1 MQIKK
6 LMVCASV
13 LMFVSSASVVG
24 QAADK
29 EGHEADHT
37 KDKSQ
42 KTTDTKP
49 VAKAPIVIEAENLS
63 FSDETGDVFADG
75 NVVVKQNT
83 DVILT
88 DAMRGNQKTTEVWVD
103 GQATLQQPG
112 TNLVGTHTHYNYTTK
127 LGNMQEMKGI
137 VGKDRISGDNVELFP
152 GKLVAYDATSTR
164 CPAIVPDY
172 HMSADRIEIWPGDKM
187 IAYNAKMWI
196 KNVVIYS
203 VPKYQKSL
211 KKEEQTQSAFPR
223 IGYYSN
229 EGVFIKQY
237 LEYPVGD
244 HVAAFTDLGYYSKS
258 GFKPIFGLIDRE
270 KTHDFTLVQGEY
282 RDSDGNWI
290 KKEPELKFDLYS
302 RRLGSLPVSFTFNAA
317 YGKWTDAYK
326 TSWHQEENLYFAHDT
341 ITLGKG
347 LSLGL
352 GTGLQRVHESYN
364 GSTTNRLKFDT
375 ALTKQWSPKW
385 TTTTEY
391 HYTKNNTSLFNYD
404 AADMAREFDLGFT
417 YKIDRMNSIGYR
429 QSYDLE
435 NQRIYDQDYTWYR
448 NLHCWQATITY
459 RAKRQQFIWDLSTTR
474 W

>member
-13 LMFVSSASVVG
+13 LMLVSSASMVG
-24 QAADK
+24 QAADQ
-29 EGHEADHT
+29 EGHEADHA
-37 KDKSQ
+37 KDKAQ
-42 KTTDTKP
+42 KATDTKP
-49 VAKAPIVIEAENLS
+49 DTKAPIVIEADNLS
-63 FSDETGDVFADG
+63 FSDETGDVFANG

-137 VGKDRISGDNVELFP
+137 VGKDHISGDNVELSP

-196 KNVVIYS
+196 KNMVIYS
-203 VPKYQKSL
+203 MPKYQKSL
-211 KKEEQTQSAFPR
+211 NKEDNESAFPR
-223 IGYYSN
+223 VGYRSKDGAYLT
-229 EGVFIKQY
+229 QH
-237 LEYPVGD
+237 LEYPISD
-244 HVAAFTDLGYYSKS
+244 NLAAFTDLGIYSKS
-258 GFKPIFGLIDRE
+258 GFKPIYGVVDKE
-270 KTHDFTLVQGEY
+270 KSHKISLVQGEY
-282 RDSDGNWI
+282 RDDNDNWI
-290 KKEPELKFDLYS
+290 KKEPEVKFELYS
-302 RRLGSLPVSFTFNAA
+302 KRLGNLPVSYTFNTS
-317 YGKWTDAYK
+317 YGKWTDDTK
-326 TSWHQEENLYFAHDT
+326 SSWHQETNLYFSHDT

-347 LSLGL
+347 LFLGL
-352 GTGLQRVHESYN
+352 GTGIQRIHESYN
-364 GSTTNRLKFDT
+364 DVASNSWRFDT
-375 ALTKQWSPKW
+375 ALTKQWSPRF

-391 HYTKNNTSLFNYD
+391 HYINNQVSVFDYNT
-404 AADMAREFDLGFT
+404 ADMAREFDVGFT
-417 YKIDRMNSIGYR
+417 YKIDRMNTVGYR

-435 NQRIYDQDYTWYR
+435 NDRIYDQDYTWYR
-448 NLHCWQATITY
+448 NLHCWQAAITY
-459 RAKRQQFIWDLSTTR
+459 RAKRHQINFDLSTTR